1 MRASAK
7 GSGIRS
13 RTAGA
18 FLVLAAL
25 CLYSLPAPAQALQ
38 SGTSIIVAFVIDT
51 AGRPVPGAEVQVV
64 GTSVKGSTDD
74 AGRVALLAVPAG
86 KTVLRLRRLGFA
98 ELTVP
103 ISVTPGMTP
112 ESRYTMM
119 PVATDLKSVVVKA
132 NMLKPER
139 YAKTGK
145 YDLLTLTGNPSKEES
160 VEVWE
165 TIVKENSKH
174 SGDLQYDSYFTLIQ
188 AYYQFVCEYTLVRN
202 MLLKLSTVIDY
213 EFVEAC
219 RARGYPINL
228 KDSVSYEKS
237 IAAALRRTANLITRA
252 RMKQSEIER
261 EFGGKPQKSYGFEET
276 MANLT
281 MALGF
286 VVPDNVTLARYNE
299 YKKMIKSRNVKTQK
313 DGRV

>member
-1 MRASAK
+1 
-7 GSGIRS
+7 
-13 RTAGA
+13 
-18 FLVLAAL
+18 VLAAL

-145 YDLLTLTGNPSKEES
+145 YDGFYRRRA
-160 VEVWE
+160 
-165 TIVKENSKH
+165 
-174 SGDLQYDSYFTLIQ
+174 SGSGTFMTREQID
-188 AYYQFVCEYTLVRN
+188 ERN
-202 MLLKLSTVIDY
+202 
-213 EFVEAC
+213 A
-219 RARGYPINL
+219 
-228 KDSVSYEKS
+228 
-237 IAAALRRTANLITRA
+237 
-252 RMKQSEIER
+252 
-261 EFGGKPQKSYGFEET
+261 QKSEDLLRMVTGVRIRYRGTAPVVMFLRCQQVAVYIDGIRSHDPFRDYFALSPLDIEAMEVYHG
-276 MANLT
+276 MAQVPPEFSPHPNDCG
-281 MALGF
+281 AI
-286 VVPDNVTLARYNE
+286 VVW
-299 YKKMIKSRNVKTQK
+299 SRWHGG
-313 DGRV
+313 D